1 MKNYL
6 NNILKGLV
14 LAFVIVILGG
24 SLYLK
29 INIHPTN
36 TLVLIS
42 SNLVGSITTDVNLD
56 ENKEIN
62 EDKNLDTE
70 EEKENTEVFNEEVNN
85 QELEIKDE
93 NIPYK
98 EEVNENK
105 GNDELKN
112 EVVENP
118 LIEDSKVE
126 EIKPPIQEVVPEKT
140 PEENKPVKE
149 EIVIKGEYAP
159 NLEVAST
166 IEVLAT
172 YHGKMTGYGPDCV
185 GCSGIT
191 ASGRN
196 VLNGNI
202 YYDDKTFGTIRIVA
216 GDKSIPF
223 GSIIKITGI
232 NISSEPV
239 LAIVLD
245 RGGMIGFAEGKHAYF
260 DLLYASEGDAS
271 SFGRQDATFELLRT
285 GY

>member
-6 NNILKGLV
+6 NNVLKGLV

-42 SNLVGSITTDVNLD
+42 SNLVGSITTNQTLEENQEESFTKEDLVQD
-56 ENKEIN
+56 EVQVF
-62 EDKNLDTE
+62 E
-70 EEKENTEVFNEEVNN
+70 EEESEEK
-85 QELEIKDE
+85 LEIKEEVKEEIIEE
-93 NIPYK
+93 NTQTEEVTK
-98 EEVNENK
+98 EEVVEPITPPVVEEPK
-105 GNDELKN
+105 Q
-112 EVVENP
+112 EVVE
-118 LIEDSKVE
+118 
-126 EIKPPIQEVVPEKT
+126 KPIPEK
-140 PEENKPVKE
+140 EPVQE

-159 NLEVAST
+159 NLEVINT
-166 IEVLAT
+166 VEVLAT

-202 YYDDKTFGTIRIVA
+202 YYEDKTFGTIRIVA

-232 NISSEPV
+232 NISSDPV

-271 SFGRQDATFELLRT
+271 SFGRQNATFELLRS

>member
-6 NNILKGLV
+6 NNVLKGLV
-14 LAFVIVILGG
+14 LAFVIVVLGG

-42 SNLVGSITTDVNLD
+42 SNLVGSITTNQTLEENQEESFTKEDLVKD
-56 ENKEIN
+56 EVQVF
-62 EDKNLDTE
+62 E
-70 EEKENTEVFNEEVNN
+70 EEESEEK
-85 QELEIKDE
+85 LEIKEEIKEEIIEE
-93 NIPYK
+93 NTQTEEVTK
-98 EEVNENK
+98 EEVVEPITPPVVEEPK
-105 GNDELKN
+105 Q
-112 EVVENP
+112 EVVE
-118 LIEDSKVE
+118 
-126 EIKPPIQEVVPEKT
+126 KPIPEKE
-140 PEENKPVKE
+140 PVQEEV
-149 EIVIKGEYAP
+149 VIKGEYAP
-159 NLEVAST
+159 NLEVINT
-166 IEVLAT
+166 VEVLAT

-202 YYDDKTFGTIRIVA
+202 YYEDKTFGTIRIVA

-271 SFGRQDATFELLRT
+271 SFGRQNATFELLRS

>member
-6 NNILKGLV
+6 NNVLKGLV
-14 LAFVIVILGG
+14 LAFVIVVLGG

-42 SNLVGSITTDVNLD
+42 SNLVGSITTNQTLEENQEESFTKEDLVKD
-56 ENKEIN
+56 EVQVF
-62 EDKNLDTE
+62 E
-70 EEKENTEVFNEEVNN
+70 EEESEEK
-85 QELEIKDE
+85 LEIKEEIKEEIIEE
-93 NIPYK
+93 NTQTEEVTK
-98 EEVNENK
+98 EEVVEPITPPVVEEPK
-105 GNDELKN
+105 Q
-112 EVVENP
+112 EVVE
-118 LIEDSKVE
+118 
-126 EIKPPIQEVVPEKT
+126 KPIPEK
-140 PEENKPVKE
+140 EPVQE

-159 NLEVAST
+159 NLEVINT
-166 IEVLAT
+166 VEVLAT

-202 YYDDKTFGTIRIVA
+202 YYEDKTFGTIRIVA

-271 SFGRQDATFELLRT
+271 SFGRQNATFELLRS

>member
-6 NNILKGLV
+6 NNVLKGLV
-14 LAFVIVILGG
+14 LAFVIVVLGG

-42 SNLVGSITTDVNLD
+42 SNLVGSITTNQTLEENQEESFTKEDLVKD
-56 ENKEIN
+56 EVQVF
-62 EDKNLDTE
+62 E
-70 EEKENTEVFNEEVNN
+70 EEESEEK
-85 QELEIKDE
+85 LEIKEEIKEEIIEE
-93 NIPYK
+93 NTQTEEVTK
-98 EEVNENK
+98 EEVVVPITPPVVEEPK
-105 GNDELKN
+105 Q
-112 EVVENP
+112 EVVE
-118 LIEDSKVE
+118 
-126 EIKPPIQEVVPEKT
+126 KPIPEKE
-140 PEENKPVKE
+140 PVQEEV
-149 EIVIKGEYAP
+149 VIKGEYAP
-159 NLEVAST
+159 NLEVINT
-166 IEVLAT
+166 VEVLAT

-202 YYDDKTFGTIRIVA
+202 YYEDKTFGTIRIVA

-271 SFGRQDATFELLRT
+271 SFGRQNATFELLRS

>member
-6 NNILKGLV
+6 NNVLKGLV

-42 SNLVGSITTDVNLD
+42 SNLVGSITTNQTLKENQEESLTKEDLPQD
-56 ENKEIN
+56 EVQVF
-62 EDKNLDTE
+62 E
-70 EEKENTEVFNEEVNN
+70 EEESEEK
-85 QELEIKDE
+85 LEIKEEIKEEIIEE
-93 NIPYK
+93 NTQTEEVTK
-98 EEVNENK
+98 EEVVEPITPPVVEEPK
-105 GNDELKN
+105 Q
-112 EVVENP
+112 EVVE
-118 LIEDSKVE
+118 
-126 EIKPPIQEVVPEKT
+126 KPIPEK
-140 PEENKPVKE
+140 EPVQE

-159 NLEVAST
+159 NLEVINT
-166 IEVLAT
+166 VEVLAT